1 MKNLRISNNANGTI
15 EEEQNALVPY
25 EAFEPIKKR
34 RPRPKVDLDPETNRI
49 WNLLMGSEGNESAEA
64 MDEDKQKRW
73 EEDRRVFRGRVD
85 SFIARMHLIQ
95 GIYIKLLSHQTKPIN
110 MPFFCT
116 IQLNNKPAFRSC
128 QVNQSFNCF
137 EKRGG
142 GGTRFFL
149 VLFYRLTSYT
159 SIYKKGK
166 YYYTIIENCRK
177 IERSWIKNSFLVSHD
192 IVTNITDIELLG
204 SKETSSKFHEHP

>member
-1 MKNLRISNNANGTI
+1 MKNLWISNNANRTT

-95 GIYIKLLSHQTKPIN
+95 GIYIKLLIYDSHQTQPIKI
-110 MPFFCT
+110 PFFVPS
-116 IQLNNKPAFRSC
+116 N
-128 QVNQSFNCF
+128 
-137 EKRGG
+137 
-142 GGTRFFL
+142 
-149 VLFYRLTSYT
+149 
-159 SIYKKGK
+159 
-166 YYYTIIENCRK
+166 
-177 IERSWIKNSFLVSHD
+177 
-192 IVTNITDIELLG
+192 
-204 SKETSSKFHEHP
+204 